1 MLKLE
6 KVVGCI
12 VTLLTLL
19 SKKIIIIG
27 FDYMKIKLIMMLF
40 ILFMCIG
47 SVYGGNNTTDVLN
60 PKMLEDNDL
69 NTTIA
74 LESGD
79 SNISFS
85 NNMTG
90 YCVEYTEQEA
100 KKGDVFYVADTSH
113 IKNNQ
118 TNKDA
123 SQYIKRYFIEYYNET
138 QKDTIVTQHM
148 IWHFTDDFHGWRLN
162 YTIINNIKNSN
173 NNYGDDGTVRWNST
187 HDMKYSFRALLSPYE
202 HHQNYFIYDILFI
215 PINKTENNT
224 DIQNYTSNN
233 TATNKSDDLN
243 ATDMQNI
250 ENKLKE
256 RTINNNHTQIMKPME
271 LMQTGNSFIL
281 LIISLFMVFICRRK

>member
-1 MLKLE
+1 MNYNWFNSEMKKL
-6 KVVGCI
+6 
-12 VTLLTLL
+12 L
-19 SKKIIIIG
+19 IIILLFFCVIG
-27 FDYMKIKLIMMLF
+27 YA
-40 ILFMCIG
+40 
-47 SVYGGNNTTDVLN
+47 YGGENTTNYDDAQRIIDEDSTKTVTA
-60 PKMLEDNDL
+60 LEDGHL
-69 NTTIA
+69 NT
-74 LESGD
+74 
-79 SNISFS
+79 SFS
-85 NNMTG
+85 NNYNG

-123 SQYIKRYFIEYYNET
+123 SQYIKRYFIDYYNEA

-187 HDMKYSFRALLSPYE
+187 HDIKYSFRALLSPYE

-224 DIQNYTSNN
+224 DIQNHTSNN

-243 ATDMQNI
+243 TTDMQNI
-250 ENKLKE
+250 KNKLKE
-256 RTINNNHTQIMKPME
+256 KTINNNHNQTIKPMK
-271 LMQTGNSFIL
+271 LMQTGNPFVL
-281 LIISLFMVFICRRK
+281 LIISLFTVFIYRRK